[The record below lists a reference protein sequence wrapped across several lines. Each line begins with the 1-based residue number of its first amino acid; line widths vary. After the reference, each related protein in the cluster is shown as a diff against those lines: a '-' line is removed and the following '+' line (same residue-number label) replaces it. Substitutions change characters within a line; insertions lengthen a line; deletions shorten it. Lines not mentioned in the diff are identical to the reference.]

1 MTTEKIRILFMRVS
15 RDCRS
20 AMPEMGDGREI
31 QFLMR
36 PCCADFFERSA
47 ARCSLTTQGK
57 VRLGMTFNKR
67 SGTVEVNTV
76 IKTAGMKSKREEAL
90 AFYGITPQTA
100 VIGDCK
106 RVGWVMEATHVGYF
120 FAISL

>member
-1 MTTEKIRILFMRVS
+1 MNVT
-15 RDCRS
+15 
-20 AMPEMGDGREI
+20 
-31 QFLMR
+31 
-36 PCCADFFERSA
+36 A

-76 IKTAGMKSKREEAL
+76 IKTAGMKSKRGEAL

-106 RVGWVMEATHVGYF
+106 RVGRVMEATHDGYF
-120 FAISL
+120 FAMSL